1 MKLRKGFVMIAA
13 AFCVAM
19 FASAAMAVDVA
30 TKEELAAAIAN
41 GGEINVTQ
49 DIPDAGL
56 FQIEKDTSINL
67 NGYTVTRDYSGA
79 STGATPIFYVTK
91 GKLILSNGSLISKN
105 SVGSAE
111 GIRVDSGVN
120 KTSASAEINSV
131 NITADYFAVSMRGN
145 CDPGNLEDKPSYV
158 ASVIVNGDSVFYGEQ
173 TGVIMQGKQTE
184 LTVNSGEIK
193 SPAFAI
199 SGNGTRNANANYG
212 GTIITIN
219 GGSIISEKTCAI
231 YQPQAGTIT
240 ITGGTVTG
248 YDGIQM
254 KSGTLNMTGG
264 TLEGTGAFDDDYT
277 YEEGQH
283 DGSLATGA
291 ALAILS
297 EGAVGETGYAGEITI
312 NISGD
317 AVLKSTYGYAIAE
330 AFSNSSSESK
340 FAGLNISGGSFIGAS
355 NKNAVAMTNAKED
368 NITITGGT
376 FSSDLSQC
384 DGLSGLTNLP
394 TMTKDENGNF
404 VAVTT
409 PAETL
414 EIVSDALEVGVGST
428 LQLRAEMTPE
438 GANDKVVWSSSDEAV
453 ATVDQN
459 GLVTGVSVGTV
470 TITGTITHTDAALDN
485 LEATIELT
493 VIPEATPDPTPS
505 DSGSGGGCSA
515 GFGALALLAAVPLLR
530 MRKK

>member
-1 MKLRKGFVMIAA
+1 
-13 AFCVAM
+13 
-19 FASAAMAVDVA
+19 
-30 TKEELAAAIAN
+30 
-41 GGEINVTQ
+41 
-49 DIPDAGL
+49 
-56 FQIEKDTSINL
+56 
-67 NGYTVTRDYSGA
+67 
-79 STGATPIFYVTK
+79 
-91 GKLILSNGSLISKN
+91 
-105 SVGSAE
+105 
-111 GIRVDSGVN
+111 
-120 KTSASAEINSV
+120 
-131 NITADYFAVSMRGN
+131 
-145 CDPGNLEDKPSYV
+145 
-158 ASVIVNGDSVFYGEQ
+158 
-173 TGVIMQGKQTE
+173 
-184 LTVNSGEIK
+184 
-193 SPAFAI
+193 
-199 SGNGTRNANANYG
+199 
-212 GTIITIN
+212 
-219 GGSIISEKTCAI
+219 
-231 YQPQAGTIT
+231 
-240 ITGGTVTG
+240 
-248 YDGIQM
+248 
-254 KSGTLNMTGG
+254 
-264 TLEGTGAFDDDYT
+264 
-277 YEEGQH
+277 
-283 DGSLATGA
+283 
-291 ALAILS
+291 
-297 EGAVGETGYAGEITI
+297 
-312 NISGD
+312 
-317 AVLKSTYGYAIAE
+317 
-330 AFSNSSSESK
+330 
-340 FAGLNISGGSFIGAS
+340 
-355 NKNAVAMTNAKED
+355 MTNAKED